1 MEKGNGRWSFVVRI
15 WDTVSPSLICTMPS
29 KPNILVTN
37 APNSITIKEICN
49 SKTPYLRWLHRRAC
63 QAVAQKLRI
72 KKKLQKIEKRIV
84 IDYFPCH
91 RRPLR
96 LLDKSCG
103 SQQDHIMHQ
112 QYQCYLPRGEHCFQG
127 GAYFFSCADI
137 SFQLFYD
144 LSVILLKHST

>member
-1 MEKGNGRWSFVVRI
+1 MEKGNGRWSSVVRI

-37 APNSITIKEICN
+37 APTKITIKEICN
-49 SKTPYLRWLHRRAC
+49 SKTPYLRWLHRRAAGSNTEIEN
-63 QAVAQKLRI
+63 Q
-72 KKKLQKIEKRIV
+72 KKLQKIEKRIV

-103 SQQDHIMHQ
+103 SQQDHISTSNINVIFHEVNIAFKGELTFFM
-112 QYQCYLPRGEHCFQG
+112 RG
-127 GAYFFSCADI
+127 YI
-137 SFQLFYD
+137 
-144 LSVILLKHST
+144 LSIVL

>member
-1 MEKGNGRWSFVVRI
+1 MEKGNGRWSSVVRI
-15 WDTVSPSLICTMPS
+15 WDTVSPSLICTIPS

-49 SKTPYLRWLHRRAC
+49 SKTPYLRWFHRRAC
-63 QAVAQKLRI
+63 QNQ
-72 KKKLQKIEKRIV
+72 KKLQKIEKRIV

-127 GAYFFSCADI
+127 GAYFFHVRIYPFNCFMI
-137 SFQLFYD
+137 YLSFY
-144 LSVILLKHST
+144 